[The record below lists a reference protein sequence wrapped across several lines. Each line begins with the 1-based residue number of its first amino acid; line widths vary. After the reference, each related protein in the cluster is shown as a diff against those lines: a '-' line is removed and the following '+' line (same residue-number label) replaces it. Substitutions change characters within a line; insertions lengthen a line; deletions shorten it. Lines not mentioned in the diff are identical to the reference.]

1 LLRDVGVVV
10 VAAGQGVRAGGG
22 TPKQFREVAGV
33 PLVLHALRPFLR
45 HPAVETV
52 VLVLPGADAAHPPAW
67 LSELVSQ
74 RLLVVAGGA
83 ARQESARAGL
93 AALPSTCSVVVVH
106 DGARPVVDD
115 AVLEHVLAH
124 ARAGRGAIAAFP
136 VSDTLKA
143 VSAEGRITATVPRD
157 GLWRAQTPQ
166 GFPRRL
172 LERAYAAASGAAT
185 DEAALVESLGEEVVV
200 VPDSPRNIKVTTPD
214 DFALVDMIL
223 RAAR

>member
-1 LLRDVGVVV
+1 M
-10 VAAGQGVRAGGG
+10 
-22 TPKQFREVAGV
+22 
-33 PLVLHALRPFLR
+33 
-45 HPAVETV
+45 
-52 VLVLPGADAAHPPAW
+52 
-67 LSELVSQ
+67 
-74 RLLVVAGGA
+74 
-83 ARQESARAGL
+83 AGL

-166 GFPRRL
+166 GFPRSL
-172 LERAYAAASGAAT
+172 LERAYAASRGAAT
-185 DEAALVESLGEEVVV
+185 DEAALVESLGQEVVV